1 MSRQDRKAAARPS
14 FFSAQALAGVGL
26 RATGRPGIEPSG
38 PLAAWR
44 ASQLSPR
51 PLLMAAALLLGA
63 GGACAQSCSFKTPP
77 SGVIDFGAPLD
88 QSIGNTRTA
97 WADTEIQCTGS
108 AKTPIWTITGSNGS
122 NPFRLK
128 HATSTA
134 TISYTVNES
143 YVRGGVGNQLWRV
156 TATILGAA
164 YQNVPP
170 GSYADALIITIAP

>member
-1 MSRQDRKAAARPS
+1 LAAR
-14 FFSAQALAGVGL
+14 
-26 RATGRPGIEPSG
+26 RAN
-38 PLAAWR
+38 
-44 ASQLSPR
+44 QLSPR
-51 PLLMAAALLLGA
+51 TLLLAAALLMGV
-63 GGACAQSCSFKTPP
+63 GGACAQSCTFKTPP
-77 SGVIDFGAPLD
+77 SGAIDFGAPLD

-108 AKTPIWTITGSNGS
+108 AKTPIWTVTGSNGS

-134 TISYTVNES
+134 TIPYTVIES
-143 YVRGGVGNQLWRV
+143 YVSGGVGNQLWRV
-156 TATILGAA
+156 TATILGTA